1 MEHLTA
7 LKTLHIVTT
16 VLFLLCALGL
26 AIWVVKGRRA
36 GFADNHTRLLLRPR
50 IFAWILM
57 ALCLLTMPISGW
69 WLAHLVGWPLGQ
81 TWVLG
86 SSVLYTV
93 GALSWIWLVARLN
106 RLRIEPI
113 RGGGTF
119 TLVLAVVSVLCF
131 IAIAGLMGAKPA

>member
-57 ALCLLTMPISGW
+57 ALCLLAMPVSGW

-106 RLRIEPI
+106 RLRIEPT

>member
-7 LKTLHIVTT
+7 LKTLHIVAT

-26 AIWVVKGRRA
+26 VVWVIKGRRA

-57 ALCLLTMPISGW
+57 GLCLLTMPISGW
-69 WLAHLVGWPLGQ
+69 WLAHLIGFPLGQ

-93 GALSWIWLVARLN
+93 GASCWIWLVARLN
-106 RLRIEPI
+106 RLRIEPG

>member
-50 IFAWILM
+50 IFAWMLM
-57 ALCLLTMPISGW
+57 GLCLLTMPISGW
-69 WLAHLVGWPLGQ
+69 WLAHLIG
-81 TWVLG
+81 
-86 SSVLYTV
+86 
-93 GALSWIWLVARLN
+93 
-106 RLRIEPI
+106 
-113 RGGGTF
+113 
-119 TLVLAVVSVLCF
+119 
-131 IAIAGLMGAKPA
+131 